1 MKSPWL
7 VRSLRFVL
15 LAMVLASVIVFGIH
29 SLWNWLVPTLF
40 HGPTISLPQTLG
52 LLLLLRLLG
61 AGLGRLARPAD
72 RMRRR
77 AWHQRVV
84 GRMAGLSEAE
94 REKFKQQMA
103 QRCAAGWVCS
113 ASQAAKN
120 TEIPAT
126 AQT

>member
-1 MKSPWL
+1 MKSLWL
-7 VRSLRFVL
+7 VRGLRFVV
-15 LAMVLASVIVFGIH
+15 LALVLASVVVFGIY
-29 SLWNWLVPTLF
+29 SLWNWLIPTIF
-40 HGPTISLPQTLG
+40 HGPAISLPQTLG

-77 AWHQRVV
+77 AWHQRLA

-103 QRCAAGWVCS
+103 QRCAAGWVCPN
-113 ASQAAKN
+113 SQAAET
-120 TEIPAT
+120 TETPAT
-126 AQT
+126 AQA